1 MTDLQKVLSAK
12 VASGRKLFVPYVTAG
27 LPSPQSFVGLI
38 ADLANFAD
46 AIEVGIP
53 YSDPTMDGPIIQE
66 ASTRAL
72 AAGVTVKGSVALI
85 REALRY
91 TNIPIVVMTY
101 FNPIHSVGV
110 DAFGSALSESS
121 VSGLI
126 VPDLPIEESGPL
138 GKVLSRAGI
147 ALIQMVAPT
156 TPSKRV
162 AQLAAASTGFVYA
175 VSRMGVTGEQE
186 SLARTASE
194 VVKRIRPHTK
204 APVLVGIG
212 VSSGAQAAE
221 ACEFADGVIVGA
233 AVMKRVLA
241 GDIQGV
247 SEFAKEV
254 RRALALWG

>member
-1 MTDLQKVLSAK
+1 MTNLQKILSGK

-53 YSDPTMDGPIIQE
+53 YSDPTMDGPILQE

-72 AAGVTVKGSVALI
+72 TGGVTVKSSLALI
-85 REALRY
+85 KEALRY
-91 TNIPIVVMTY
+91 ANIPIIVMTY
-101 FNPIHSVGV
+101 FNPIHSIGV
-110 DAFGSALSESS
+110 DKFGAALSEAS

-156 TPSKRV
+156 TSEKRA
-162 AQLAAASTGFVYA
+162 AQLARASTGFVYA

-186 SLARTASE
+186 SLAQTASE
-194 VVKRIRPHTK
+194 VVERIRPHTK

-212 VSSGAQAAE
+212 VSNGAQAAQ

-241 GDIQGV
+241 GDMQGLG
-247 SEFAKEV
+247 EFAREV
-254 RRALALWG
+254 RVALGG

>member
-1 MTDLQKVLSAK
+1 MTDLQKILAAK

-27 LPSPQSFVGLI
+27 LPSPQSFVGLV

-53 YSDPTMDGPIIQE
+53 YSDPTMDGPILQE

-72 AAGVTVKGSVALI
+72 TGGVTVKGSLALI
-85 REALRY
+85 KEALRY
-91 TNIPIVVMTY
+91 ANIPIVVMTY
-101 FNPIHSVGV
+101 FNPIHSIGV
-110 DAFGSALSESS
+110 EEFGAALSEAS

-156 TPSKRV
+156 TSEKRA
-162 AQLAAASTGFVYA
+162 AQLSAASTGFVYA

-186 SLARTASE
+186 SLAQTAAE
-194 VVKRIRPHTK
+194 VVERIRPHTK
-204 APVLVGIG
+204 APVLVGVG
-212 VSSGAQAAE
+212 VSNGAQAAQ

-241 GDIQGV
+241 GDIQGLG
-247 SEFAKEV
+247 EFAREV
-254 RRALALWG
+254 RLALGG